1 MATHGLGSFSAV
13 DGEVYRN
20 GIYLGNHTA
29 ERLLAAYQA
38 DPNAWAQKQARKLKA
53 ALREAQQHS
62 IPEAA

>member
-13 DGEVYRN
+13 EGEVYRN

-53 ALREAQQHS
+53 ALGEAQSYH
-62 IPEAA
+62 IKDAA